1 MTGARLKSII
11 IKELWAILRDPR
23 TRIVLIVPPILQ
35 LAIFGLATTLEV
47 KNMSLGVLNRDGG
60 AWSQEVIERV
70 AGSPN
75 VGRVIS
81 LKSDDDAR
89 NAIERQRVIAVLRF
103 DSDFSAKVSGGRGG
117 TIGVVA
123 DGRRSNAAQ
132 IVASYLDQIAASVG
146 ASVSRR
152 QVRPVAPSGPVVPTG
167 DFLAGRSVVVNW
179 FNRNLDYLWF
189 TMPALIAIMS
199 AISAMS
205 VTAQSVARERELG
218 TYDQLMVSP
227 LRVSEILVGKMVP
240 PVLVGAFITTVYV
253 ILIPWVFRVPLTGS
267 IALLY
272 GALVFYLLALTGV
285 GMLVSVLSA
294 TQQQAFLGMFLVAIP
309 LILLSGYASPVD
321 NMPDWLQ
328 VIAHLDP
335 ATYFL
340 RVTEGV
346 FLKSMSARD
355 VLDNCWPL
363 ALICVVTLSA
373 SALLFRSRME

>member
-1 MTGARLKSII
+1 MTVIRLKSII

-23 TRIVLIVPPILQ
+23 TRIILLVPPIVQ
-35 LAIFGLATTLEV
+35 LLIFGLATTLEV
-47 KNMSLGVLNRDGG
+47 KNMTLGVLDRDGG
-60 AWSQEVIERV
+60 AWSQEVLQRI

-75 VGRVIS
+75 VTRIIA
-81 LKSDDDAR
+81 LHDEQDLR
-89 NAIERQRVIAVLRF
+89 EAINRQHVIAALRF
-103 DSDFSAKVSGGRGG
+103 DSHFSADVAGGRGG
-117 TIGVVA
+117 VIGLIS

-132 IVASYLDQIAASVG
+132 IVSSYLDQIAASVG
-146 ASVSRR
+146 ATVSKR
-152 QVRPVAPSGPVVPTG
+152 QTSSGG
-167 DFLAGRSVVVNW
+167 SVVTNW

-189 TMPALIAIMS
+189 TMPALVAVMS

-205 VTAQSVARERELG
+205 VVAQSVARERELG

-227 LRVSEILVGKMVP
+227 LRVGEILVGKMVP
-240 PVLVGAFITTVYV
+240 PVLIGTFITTVYL
-253 ILIPWVFRVPLTGS
+253 ILIPLAFRVPLTGS
-267 IALLY
+267 VVLLY
-272 GALVFYLLALTGV
+272 GALFIYLLALTGV

-309 LILLSGYASPVD
+309 VILLSGYASPVD

-340 RVTEGV
+340 KVTEGV
-346 FLKSMSARD
+346 FLKAMPAGD
-355 VLDNCWPL
+355 VLNNCWPL
-363 ALICVVTLSA
+363 ALISVATLSA

>member
-1 MTGARLKSII
+1 MTVIRLRSII

-23 TRIVLIVPPILQ
+23 TRIILLVPPIVQ
-35 LAIFGLATTLEV
+35 LLIFGLATTLEV
-47 KNMSLGVLNRDGG
+47 KNMTLGVLDRDGG
-60 AWSQEVIERV
+60 AWSQELLQRV

-75 VGRVIS
+75 VTRIIP
-81 LKSDDDAR
+81 LKNEQDLREALD
-89 NAIERQRVIAVLRF
+89 RQHVIAALRF
-103 DSDFSAKVSGGRGG
+103 DSQFSADVASGRGG
-117 TIGVVA
+117 VVGLVS

-132 IVASYLDQIAASVG
+132 IVSGYLDRIAAGVG
-146 ASVSRR
+146 ASVSKT
-152 QVRPVAPSGPVVPTG
+152 QTGSSSSGG
-167 DFLAGRSVVVNW
+167 SVVINW

-189 TMPALIAIMS
+189 TMPALVAVIS

-205 VTAQSVARERELG
+205 VVAQSVARERELG

-227 LRVSEILVGKMVP
+227 LRVGEILIGKMVP
-240 PVLVGAFITTVYV
+240 PVLIGTFITTVYV
-253 ILIPWVFRVPLTGS
+253 ILIPLVFRVPLTGS
-267 IALLY
+267 VALLY
-272 GALVFYLLALTGV
+272 GALFIYLLALTGV

-309 LILLSGYASPVD
+309 VILLSGYASPID
-321 NMPDWLQ
+321 NMPHWLQ

-340 RVTEGV
+340 KVTEGV
-346 FLKSMSARD
+346 FLKAMPAAD

>member
-1 MTGARLKSII
+1 MNVARLRSII

-23 TRIVLIVPPILQ
+23 TRLILLVPPVLQ
-35 LAIFGLATTLEV
+35 LLVFGLATTLEV
-47 KNMSLGVLNRDGG
+47 KNMTLGALDRDGG
-60 AWSQEVIERV
+60 AWSQEVLQRV

-75 VGRVIS
+75 VTRIIS
-81 LKSDDDAR
+81 LHSEGELR
-89 NAIERQRVIAVLRF
+89 EAINRQRVIAALRF
-103 DSDFSAKVSGGRGG
+103 DPHFSADVASGRGG
-117 TIGVVA
+117 VIGLVS

-132 IVASYLDQIAASVG
+132 IVSSYLDQIAASVG
-146 ASVSRR
+146 ASVTQSR
-152 QVRPVAPSGPVVPTG
+152 VAAVAAPGAVV
-167 DFLAGRSVVVNW
+167 LNW

-189 TMPALIAIMS
+189 TMPALIAVMS

-205 VTAQSVARERELG
+205 VVAQSVARERELG

-240 PVLVGAFITTVYV
+240 PVLVGTFITTVYLL
-253 ILIPWVFRVPLTGS
+253 LIPLAFRVPLTGS
-267 IALLY
+267 VVLLY
-272 GALVFYLLALTGV
+272 CALFIYLLALTGV

-309 LILLSGYASPVD
+309 VILLSGYASPVD
-321 NMPDWLQ
+321 NMPAWLQ

-340 RVTEGV
+340 KVTEGV
-346 FLKSMSARD
+346 FLKAMPAGD
-355 VLDNCWPL
+355 VLENCWPL
-363 ALICVVTLSA
+363 ALICVATLSA

>member
-1 MTGARLKSII
+1 MTVTRLRSII

-23 TRIVLIVPPILQ
+23 TRIILLVPPVVQ
-35 LAIFGLATTLEV
+35 LLIFGLATTLEV
-47 KNMSLGVLNRDGG
+47 KNMTLGVLNRDSGV
-60 AWSQEVIERV
+60 WSQEVLQRV

-75 VGRVIS
+75 VTRMIS
-81 LKSDDDAR
+81 LKDEQDLR
-89 NAIERQRVIAVLRF
+89 KAINRQYVIAALRF
-103 DSDFSAKVSGGRGG
+103 DSHFSADVASGRGG
-117 TIGVVA
+117 VIGLVS

-132 IVASYLDQIAASVG
+132 IVSGYLDQIAASAG
-146 ASVSRR
+146 ATVSKSASS
-152 QVRPVAPSGPVVPTG
+152 APASPAAVVI
-167 DFLAGRSVVVNW
+167 NW

-189 TMPALIAIMS
+189 TMPALVAVIS

-205 VTAQSVARERELG
+205 VVAQSVARERELG

-227 LRVSEILVGKMVP
+227 LRVGEILVGKMVP
-240 PVLVGAFITTVYV
+240 PVLIGTFITTVYV
-253 ILIPWVFRVPLTGS
+253 ILIPLAFRVPLTGS
-267 IALLY
+267 VALLY
-272 GALVFYLLALTGV
+272 GALFVYLLALTGV

-309 LILLSGYASPVD
+309 VILLSGYASPVD
-321 NMPDWLQ
+321 NMPGWLQ

-346 FLKSMSARD
+346 FLKAMPARD
-355 VLDNCWPL
+355 VLNNCWPL
-363 ALICVVTLSA
+363 ALISVATLSA

>member
-1 MTGARLKSII
+1 MTIIRLRSII

-23 TRIVLIVPPILQ
+23 TRIILLVPPIVQ
-35 LAIFGLATTLEV
+35 LLIFGLATTLEV
-47 KNMSLGVLNRDGG
+47 KNMTLGVLDRDGG
-60 AWSQEVIERV
+60 AWSQELLQRV

-75 VGRVIS
+75 VTRIIP
-81 LKSDDDAR
+81 LKNEQDLR
-89 NAIERQRVIAVLRF
+89 EAIDRQHVIAALRF
-103 DSDFSAKVSGGRGG
+103 DSHFSADVASGRGG
-117 TIGVVA
+117 VVGLVS

-132 IVASYLDQIAASVG
+132 IVSGYLDQIAAGVG
-146 ASVSRR
+146 ASVSKT
-152 QVRPVAPSGPVVPTG
+152 QTGSSSSGG
-167 DFLAGRSVVVNW
+167 SVVINW
-179 FNRNLDYLWF
+179 CNRNLDYLWF
-189 TMPALIAIMS
+189 TMPALVAVIS

-205 VTAQSVARERELG
+205 VVAQSVARERELG

-227 LRVSEILVGKMVP
+227 LRVGEILIGKMVP
-240 PVLVGAFITTVYV
+240 PVLIGTFITTVYV
-253 ILIPWVFRVPLTGS
+253 ILIPLVFRVPLTGS
-267 IALLY
+267 VALLY
-272 GALVFYLLALTGV
+272 GALFIYLLALTGV

-309 LILLSGYASPVD
+309 VILLSGYASPID
-321 NMPDWLQ
+321 NMPHWLQ

-340 RVTEGV
+340 KVTEGV
-346 FLKSMSARD
+346 FLKAMPAAD

>member
-1 MTGARLKSII
+1 MTIIRLRSII

-23 TRIVLIVPPILQ
+23 TRIILLVPPIVQ
-35 LAIFGLATTLEV
+35 LLIFGLATTLEV
-47 KNMSLGVLNRDGG
+47 KNMTLGVLDRDGG
-60 AWSQEVIERV
+60 AWSQELLQRV

-75 VGRVIS
+75 VTRIIP
-81 LKSDDDAR
+81 LKNEQDLR
-89 NAIERQRVIAVLRF
+89 EAIDRQHVIAALRF
-103 DSDFSAKVSGGRGG
+103 DSHFSADVASGRGG
-117 TIGVVA
+117 VVGLVS

-132 IVASYLDQIAASVG
+132 IVSGYLDRIAADVG
-146 ASVSRR
+146 ASVSKT
-152 QVRPVAPSGPVVPTG
+152 QT
-167 DFLAGRSVVVNW
+167 GRSSSGGSVVINW

-189 TMPALIAIMS
+189 TMPALVAVIS

-205 VTAQSVARERELG
+205 VVAQSVARERELG

-227 LRVSEILVGKMVP
+227 LRVGEILIGKMVP
-240 PVLVGAFITTVYV
+240 PVLIGTFITTVYV
-253 ILIPWVFRVPLTGS
+253 ILIPLVFRVPLTGS
-267 IALLY
+267 VALLY
-272 GALVFYLLALTGV
+272 GALFIYLLALTGV

-309 LILLSGYASPVD
+309 VILLSGYASPID
-321 NMPDWLQ
+321 NMPHWLQ

-340 RVTEGV
+340 KVTEGV
-346 FLKSMSARD
+346 FLKAMPAAD

>member
-1 MTGARLKSII
+1 MIGARLKAII

-47 KNMSLGVLNRDGG
+47 KNMALGVLDHDGG

-75 VGRVIS
+75 VARVIS
-81 LKSDDDAR
+81 LKSDADAR
-89 NAIERQRVIAVLRF
+89 KAIERQRVIAVLRF
-103 DSDFSAKVSGGRGG
+103 DSDFSRNVSSGRGG
-117 TIGVVA
+117 LIGVVA

-132 IVASYLDQIAASVG
+132 IVSSYLDQIAAGIG
-146 ASVSRR
+146 ASV
-152 QVRPVAPSGPVVPTG
+152 APTRLTPADS
-167 DFLAGRSVVVNW
+167 AGSVVVNW

-227 LRVSEILVGKMVP
+227 LRVSEILIGKMVP
-240 PVLVGAFITTVYV
+240 PVLVGTFITTVYV
-253 ILIPWVFRVPLTGS
+253 ILIPLVFHVPLTGS
-267 IALLY
+267 IVLLY

-328 VIAHLDP
+328 VIAYLDP

-340 RVTEGV
+340 RVTEGI
-346 FLKSMSARD
+346 FLKAMSARD

-363 ALICVVTLSA
+363 ALICVATLSA

>member
-1 MTGARLKSII
+1 MTLTRLKSII

-23 TRIVLIVPPILQ
+23 TRIVLLVPPILQ
-35 LAIFGLATTLEV
+35 LLIFGLATTLEV
-47 KNMSLGVLNRDGG
+47 KNMTLGVLDHDGG
-60 AWSQEVIERV
+60 AWSQEVIQRV

-75 VGRVIS
+75 VSRIIS
-81 LKSDDDAR
+81 LEDERALR
-89 NAIERQRVIAVLRF
+89 EAIDRQHVIAALRF
-103 DSDFSAKVSGGRGG
+103 DSHFSADVASGRGG
-117 TIGVVA
+117 TIGLVS

-132 IVASYLDQIAASVG
+132 IVSSYLDQIAASVG
-146 ASVSRR
+146 ANVANVS
-152 QVRPVAPSGPVVPTG
+152 P
-167 DFLAGRSVVVNW
+167 RSEDSSRGTTVTHW

-205 VTAQSVARERELG
+205 VVAQSVARERELG

-227 LRVSEILVGKMVP
+227 LRVGEILIGKMVP
-240 PVLVGAFITTVYV
+240 PVLIGTFITTVYV
-253 ILIPWVFRVPLTGS
+253 LLIPLAFGVPLTGS
-267 IALLY
+267 LVSLY
-272 GALVFYLLALTGV
+272 GALFIYLLALTGV

-309 LILLSGYASPVD
+309 VILLSGYASPVD

-346 FLKSMSARD
+346 FLKAMPARD

-363 ALICVVTLSA
+363 ALICVGTLSA

>member
-1 MTGARLKSII
+1 MTLTRLRSII

-23 TRIVLIVPPILQ
+23 TRIVLLVPPILQ
-35 LAIFGLATTLEV
+35 LLIFGLATTLEV
-47 KNMSLGVLNRDGG
+47 KNMTLGVLDRDGG
-60 AWSQEVIERV
+60 AWSQEVIQRV

-75 VGRVIS
+75 VSRIIS
-81 LKSDDDAR
+81 LESEQDLR
-89 NAIERQRVIAVLRF
+89 EAIDRQHVIAALRF
-103 DSDFSAKVSGGRGG
+103 DSHFSADVASGRGG
-117 TIGVVA
+117 VIGLVS

-132 IVASYLDQIAASVG
+132 IVSSYLDQIAASAG
-146 ASVSRR
+146 ASVPKASR
-152 QVRPVAPSGPVVPTG
+152 QSEAISAGAVVT
-167 DFLAGRSVVVNW
+167 NW

-189 TMPALIAIMS
+189 TMPALIAVMS

-205 VTAQSVARERELG
+205 VVAQSVARERELG

-227 LRVSEILVGKMVP
+227 LRVGEILIGKMVP
-240 PVLVGAFITTVYV
+240 PVLIGTFITTVYV
-253 ILIPWVFRVPLTGS
+253 LLIPLAFGVPLTGS
-267 IALLY
+267 LVSLY
-272 GALVFYLLALTGV
+272 GALFIYLLALTGV

-309 LILLSGYASPVD
+309 VILLSGYASPVD
-321 NMPDWLQ
+321 NMPHWLQ

-340 RVTEGV
+340 KVTEGV
-346 FLKSMSARD
+346 FLKAMPARD

-363 ALICVVTLSA
+363 ALISVGTLSA

>member
-1 MTGARLKSII
+1 MSVARLKSII

-23 TRIVLIVPPILQ
+23 TRIILLGPPVLQ
-35 LAIFGLATTLEV
+35 LFIFGLATTLEV
-47 KNMSLGVLNRDGG
+47 KNMTLGVLDRDGG
-60 AWSQEVIERV
+60 FWSQEVLQRV

-75 VGRVIS
+75 VSRIIS
-81 LKSDDDAR
+81 LKSEQDLR
-89 NAIERQRVIAVLRF
+89 EAIDRQHVIAALRF
-103 DSDFSAKVSGGRGG
+103 DSHFSADVASGRGG
-117 TIGVVA
+117 VIGLVS

-132 IVASYLDQIAASVG
+132 IVSSYLDQIAAGVG
-146 ASVSRR
+146 ASVSKAAS
-152 QVRPVAPSGPVVPTG
+152 QATAVSMGAVVT
-167 DFLAGRSVVVNW
+167 NW

-189 TMPALIAIMS
+189 TMPALIAVMS

-205 VTAQSVARERELG
+205 VVAQSVARERELG

-227 LRVSEILVGKMVP
+227 LRVGEILVGKMLP
-240 PVLVGAFITTVYV
+240 PVLVGTFITTVYV
-253 ILIPWVFRVPLTGS
+253 LLIPLVFGVPLTGS
-267 IALLY
+267 VALLY
-272 GALVFYLLALTGV
+272 GALFIYLLALTGV

-309 LILLSGYASPVD
+309 VILLSGYASPVD

-328 VIAHLDP
+328 LIAHLDP

-346 FLKSMSARD
+346 FLKAMPASD
-355 VLDNCWPL
+355 VLNNCWPL
-363 ALICVVTLSA
+363 ALICVGTLSA

>member
-1 MTGARLKSII
+1 MTVTRLKSII

-23 TRIVLIVPPILQ
+23 TRIVLLVPPILQ
-35 LAIFGLATTLEV
+35 LLIFGLATTLEV
-47 KNMSLGVLNRDGG
+47 KNMTLGVLDRDHG
-60 AWSQEVIERV
+60 AWSQEVIQRV

-75 VGRVIS
+75 VSRIIS
-81 LKSDDDAR
+81 LADERDLRK
-89 NAIERQRVIAVLRF
+89 AIDRQYVIAAMRF
-103 DSDFSAKVSGGRGG
+103 DSHFSADVASGRGG
-117 TIGVVA
+117 TIGLVS

-132 IVASYLDQIAASVG
+132 IVSSYLDQIAASVG
-146 ASVSRR
+146 AAVSNVRR
-152 QVRPVAPSGPVVPTG
+152 QPVDASLGAIVTH
-167 DFLAGRSVVVNW
+167 W

-205 VTAQSVARERELG
+205 VVAQSVARERELG

-227 LRVSEILVGKMVP
+227 LRVGEILIGKMVP
-240 PVLVGAFITTVYV
+240 PVLIGTFITTVYV
-253 ILIPWVFRVPLTGS
+253 LLIPLAFGVPLTGS
-267 IALLY
+267 LVWLY
-272 GALVFYLLALTGV
+272 GALFIYLLALTGV

-309 LILLSGYASPVD
+309 VILLSGYASPVD

-340 RVTEGV
+340 KVTEGI
-346 FLKSMSARD
+346 FLKAMPVGD
-355 VLDNCWPL
+355 VVDNCWPL
-363 ALICVVTLSA
+363 ALISVGTLSA

>member
-1 MTGARLKSII
+1 MISVRLKSII
-11 IKELWAILRDPR
+11 VKELWAILRDPR
-23 TRIVLIVPPILQ
+23 TRITLLVPPIVQ
-35 LAIFGLATTLEV
+35 LAIFGFATTLEV
-47 KNMSLGVLNRDGG
+47 KNITLGVLNHDSG
-60 AWSQEVIERV
+60 AWSHEVIQRV

-75 VGRVIS
+75 VARIIA
-81 LKSDDDAR
+81 LQSDEQVRQAMD
-89 NAIERQRVIAVLRF
+89 RQRVIAVLRF
-103 DSDFSAKVSGGRGG
+103 ESNFSGNVTSGRGG
-117 TIGVVA
+117 VIGMIS

-132 IVASYLDQIAASVG
+132 IVSGYLDQIAVQVG
-146 ASVSRR
+146 ASVA
-152 QVRPVAPSGPVVPTG
+152 PVQMRAAAPPGSIV
-167 DFLAGRSVVVNW
+167 LNW

-189 TMPALIAIMS
+189 TMPALIAIIS

-205 VTAQSVARERELG
+205 VVAQSVARERELG

-227 LRVSEILVGKMVP
+227 LRVGEILVGKMVP
-240 PVLVGAFITTVYV
+240 PVLIGTFVTTVYV
-253 ILIPWVFRVPLTGS
+253 ILIPLLFAVPLTGS
-267 IALLY
+267 VALLY
-272 GALVFYLLALTGV
+272 AALVFYLLALTGV

-321 NMPDWLQ
+321 NMPGWLQ
-328 VIAHLDP
+328 AIAHLDP

-340 RVTEGV
+340 RVTTGV
-346 FLKSMSARD
+346 FLKAMPARD

>member
-1 MTGARLKSII
+1 MTIIRLRSII

-23 TRIVLIVPPILQ
+23 TRIILLVPPIVQ
-35 LAIFGLATTLEV
+35 LLIFGLATTLEV
-47 KNMSLGVLNRDGG
+47 KNMTLGVLDRDGG
-60 AWSQEVIERV
+60 AWSQELLQRV

-75 VGRVIS
+75 VTRIIP
-81 LKSDDDAR
+81 LKNEQDLR
-89 NAIERQRVIAVLRF
+89 EAIDRQHVIAALRF
-103 DSDFSAKVSGGRGG
+103 DSHFSADVASGRGG
-117 TIGVVA
+117 VVGLVS

-132 IVASYLDQIAASVG
+132 IVSGYLDQIAAGVG
-146 ASVSRR
+146 ASVSKT
-152 QVRPVAPSGPVVPTG
+152 QTGSSSSGG
-167 DFLAGRSVVVNW
+167 SVVINW

-189 TMPALIAIMS
+189 TMPALVAVIS

-205 VTAQSVARERELG
+205 VVAQSVARERELG

-227 LRVSEILVGKMVP
+227 LRVGEILIGKMVP
-240 PVLVGAFITTVYV
+240 PVLIGTFITTVYV
-253 ILIPWVFRVPLTGS
+253 ILIPLVFRVPLTGS
-267 IALLY
+267 VALLY
-272 GALVFYLLALTGV
+272 GALFIYLLALTGV

-309 LILLSGYASPVD
+309 VILLSGYASPID
-321 NMPDWLQ
+321 NMPHWLQ

-340 RVTEGV
+340 KVTEGV
-346 FLKSMSARD
+346 FLKAMPAAD